1 MVGDMN
7 ALRGN
12 LNMSYSFQVAA
23 PPTVA
28 AMPAPSSP
36 TVRPTPVSTTTGAA
50 PASPAPTAPA
60 APKAVQLNRT
70 VAADGKIRLDFG
82 FATIRMMEEP
92 KHGKITIENG
102 TGFTNFPDNNPR
114 VECNKRKSDGVVV
127 TYQPAPGYTGPD
139 SIDFDT
145 IFPTGFLSK
154 RHYTIAV
161 R

>member
-1 MVGDMN
+1 MN
-7 ALRGN
+7 
-12 LNMSYSFQVAA
+12 YSFQVAT
-23 PPTVA
+23 PA
-28 AMPAPSSP
+28 AATPAQNSP
-36 TVRPTPVSTTTGAA
+36 TVRPTPLPTTTGAA
-50 PASPAPTAPA
+50 PAAPTPAAPA
-60 APKAVQLNRT
+60 APKAVELNRT
-70 VAADGKIRLDFG
+70 VAADGKIRLDFLYSINPDCTSNG
-82 FATIRMMEEP
+82 FATIRMIEQP

-127 TYQPAPGYTGPD
+127 TYQPAPNYTGPD

-145 IFPTGFLSK
+145 IFPTGFLSE